1 MPMAQQKAE
10 LEEKG
15 GLWDTRSGQGQAKV
29 GDRRVGKTGGAEY
42 HTKKLF
48 LYFFSSY

>member
-1 MPMAQQKAE
+1 MPRAQQEAE

-15 GLWDTRSGQGQAKV
+15 SLWDSGSGQGQAKV
-29 GDRRVGKTGGAEY
+29 GGRRGGKTGGAEY

-48 LYFFSSY
+48 LCFFSSY